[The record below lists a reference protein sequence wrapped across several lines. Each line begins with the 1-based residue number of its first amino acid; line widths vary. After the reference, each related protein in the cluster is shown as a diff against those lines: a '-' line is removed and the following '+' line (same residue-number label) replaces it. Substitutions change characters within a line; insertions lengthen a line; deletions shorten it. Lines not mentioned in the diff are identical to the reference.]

1 MNKLILLALIFASTS
16 QVALSS
22 QKPLE
27 ITCDYYTHKIE
38 MNENESL
45 YDTVTYH
52 RNKEAGDS
60 ISSQGIGL
68 T

>member
-52 RNKEAGDS
+52 GN
-60 ISSQGIGL
+60 
-68 T
+68 